1 MRSAWDRRLLPI
13 DRRIAT
19 GGRSRGDKLA
29 RDGGREGGREEGMEG
44 GREEGMDG
52 WMEGGREGGRE
63 GGIEVINLQPV
74 REFWRHTLIHQS
86 MG

>member
-29 RDGGREGGREEGMEG
+29 RDGGRDRGDKLTTSQRILEAYTHTSIN
-44 GREEGMDG
+44 
-52 WMEGGREGGRE
+52 
-63 GGIEVINLQPV
+63 GIKIIFTFEAEM
-74 REFWRHTLIHQS
+74 RRFGS
-86 MG
+86 